1 MVTQSYIMFGFC
13 FWILIRRFLRGEGF
27 TAKAGGLGG
36 MVECQVGVVSLE
48 MPSYVKLNQTS

>member
-1 MVTQSYIMFGFC
+1 MFGFC